1 MYRRVRVTWTRADVP
16 ITTLLFLENVN
27 VLIDNYTSQ
36 GLLEHVGDLLLV
48 PKCCRVLG
56 SLSNGLGIRFVGVSQ
71 IS

>member
-1 MYRRVRVTWTRADVP
+1 MWRRIRVTWTRADVP

-27 VLIDNYTSQ
+27 VLIDDYTSQ
-36 GLLEHVGDLLLV
+36 GLLEHVGDLFLV

-56 SLSNGLGIRFVGVSQ
+56 SLSSGLDIRFVGVSQ